1 MVDTETYVVPM
12 QKRMRRWRF
21 EGRWLKEEKVGDIVT
36 TAWEHSPPQAPVM
49 SKLHSVHSELHEW
62 DRNVLKAPRKKIKE
76 LTKELD

>member
-1 MVDTETYVVPM
+1 MVDTETYVVLM
-12 QKRMRRWRF
+12 QKRMRRRRF

-36 TAWEHSPPQAPVM
+36 TAWEHSPPQAHVM
-49 SKLHSVHSELHEW
+49 SKLHSVRSELHEW